1 MLKTEFIPATKSDSK
16 RLLVALHGLG
26 DSAAGYRGIPDELG
40 LSWLNYVLV
49 NAPDPYYSGYAW
61 YDFTSDDDAGVARSR
76 HLLTELLDRLR
87 ADGFPTEETILFG
100 FSQGCVMTIETGFR
114 YPHRL
119 AGLIGVSGYIHQVER
134 LLEELSPVAK
144 EQRMLFTHGTFDP
157 LVPCAGARAQVTR
170 LQKAG
175 LAIEWIEFP
184 KAHTF
189 AGEPE
194 FAAIRNFVA
203 KAYPEP

>member
-1 MLKTEFIPATKSDSK
+1 MLTTEFIPAAKPGSK
-16 RLLVALHGLG
+16 RLLIALHGLG

-61 YDFTSDDDAGVARSR
+61 YDFTSDDEAGVARSR
-76 HLLTELLDRLR
+76 RLLTELLDRLR

-119 AGLIGVSGYIHQVER
+119 AGLIGVSGYVHGAER
-134 LLEELSPVAK
+134 LLGELSPVAK
-144 EQRMLFTHGTFDP
+144 EQRMLFTHGSFDP

-184 KAHTF
+184 KAHAF

-194 FAAIRNFVA
+194 FAAIRNFIA
-203 KAYPEP
+203 KAYPQP